1 MPVDPRKLAWAE
13 LAHRTIPQRATVD
26 LLRAFGDPAAVLGA
40 SRAQLSHVVGP
51 AVADRVLAAAP
62 REAIEATARWL
73 EDPGHDL
80 IAWDDP
86 DYPRALLDV
95 GDAPPVL
102 FHIGRRDLLNRPAF
116 AIVGSRNAT
125 PQGIATAREF
135 AAALC
140 AAGLT
145 IVSGLAEGIDT
156 AAHEGAL
163 GRTIDP
169 GAGRTPDRAT
179 ALATDRAA
187 AGAGVPAAGST
198 IAVVGTGPDRV
209 YPARNR
215 DLARRIAAEGALLSE
230 YFPGTPARKENF
242 PRRNRLISGLARGVL
257 VVEATLS
264 SGSLIT
270 ARLAGDQGREV
281 FAIPGSIHSPFAR
294 GCHKLIR
301 EGAKLVETAQDVLD
315 ELGLAQPA
323 APPAGTAAYRGDAR
337 RARRATGPGAAPD
350 DAGAAAAEAAG
361 TLGSDAAVLLAA
373 MEHSGPV
380 AVDVLVAR
388 TGLAASDVA
397 AQLVRLELERC
408 VAALPGGLWQRLSH
422 GQ

>member
-1 MPVDPRKLAWAE
+1 MPVDLRKLAWAE

-26 LLRAFGDPAAVLGA
+26 LLRTFGDPAAVLGA
-40 SRAQLSHVVGP
+40 SRSQLSRIVGP
-51 AVADRVLAAAP
+51 AVADRVLAAKP
-62 REAIEATARWL
+62 GEAIEAIARWL
-73 EDPGHDL
+73 EDPSHDL
-80 IAWDDP
+80 IAWDDA

-102 FHIGRRDLLNRPAF
+102 FHIGRRDLLNRPAL

-125 PQGIATAREF
+125 PQGTETAREF

-163 GRTIDP
+163 DRTIDRGSP
-169 GAGRTPDRAT
+169 HADRAPG
-179 ALATDRAA
+179 RAPEHGA
-187 AGAGVPAAGST
+187 AGAPVPAAGST

-215 DLARRIAAEGALLSE
+215 DLARRIATDGALLSE

-270 ARLAGDQGREV
+270 ARLAGEQGREV

-315 ELGLAQPA
+315 EIGLAQPA
-323 APPAGTAAYRGDAR
+323 TANLGAAAGAGNAP
-337 RARRATGPGAAPD
+337 RARRSARQGVAGQ
-350 DAGAAAAEAAG
+350 DAHAAEADAAG
-361 TLGSDAAVLLAA
+361 SLGSDAEALLAA
-373 MEHSGPV
+373 MEHGPV
-380 AVDVLVAR
+380 AVDDLVAR
-388 TGLAASDVA
+388 SGLAASDVA
-397 AQLVRLELERC
+397 AELVRLELERR
-408 VAALPGGLWQRLSH
+408 VAALPGGLWQRINR
-422 GQ
+422 GR